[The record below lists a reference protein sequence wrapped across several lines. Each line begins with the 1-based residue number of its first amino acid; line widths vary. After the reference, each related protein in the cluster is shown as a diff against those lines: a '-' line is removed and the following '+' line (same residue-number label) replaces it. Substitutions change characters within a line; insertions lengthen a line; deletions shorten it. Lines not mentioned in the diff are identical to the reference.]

1 MIEALATAA
10 GSEAQGAAFPP
21 FAVDTYPSQLFW
33 LAVTFAFLFV
43 VMWVIVSPRIG
54 AVMTA
59 RKNRIDGDLA
69 AAAKN
74 KQDAEAAVAAYTS
87 ALDEA
92 KARAHDLSEAARKGF
107 SVEVDK
113 AKAEADAKAKAAS
126 AEAES
131 RIAEMRTKAAGNIA
145 KAAEEAAAAI
155 VGKLIGDKVTA
166 KEAAEAVKARMPSE
180 GS

>member
-10 GSEAQGAAFPP
+10 GSEAHSAFPP

-74 KQDAEAAVAAYTS
+74 KTDAEAAAAAYTS
-87 ALDEA
+87 TLDEA
-92 KARAHDLSEAARKGF
+92 KARAHDLSEAARKEF
-107 SVEVDK
+107 SAEIEK
-113 AKAEADAKAKAAS
+113 AKAEANEKAKAAS
-126 AEAES
+126 AEAEV
-131 RIAEMRTKAAGNIA
+131 RIDEMKTEAAGHIA

-166 KEAAEAVKARMPSE
+166 KEAAEAVKASRPNDE
-180 GS
+180 P